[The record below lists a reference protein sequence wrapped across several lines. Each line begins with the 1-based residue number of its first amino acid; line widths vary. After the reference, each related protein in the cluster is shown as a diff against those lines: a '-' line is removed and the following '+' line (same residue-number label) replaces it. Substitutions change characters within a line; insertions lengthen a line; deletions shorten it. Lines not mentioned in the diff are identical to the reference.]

1 MSKEELTC
9 SFCGRSK
16 PQTQLLI
23 AGLDAHICDK
33 CILQAHGI
41 VKEETSEEN
50 PGDSIF
56 IELQPPKKIKAFLDQ
71 YVIGQESAKKIL
83 SVAVYNH
90 YKRIN
95 QTNVKSEV
103 EIQKSNVI
111 LVGETGTGKT
121 LLAQTISEFLKVPL
135 AIVDA
140 TVLTEAGYV
149 GEDVE
154 SILTRLL
161 QSADYDLDKAQ
172 CGIVFIDEIDK
183 IARKGDNPSITR
195 DVSGEGVQQALL
207 KLLEGTIVNVPPKGG
222 RKHPDQKFIEVDTSN
237 ILFIAGGAFDGIEQ
251 TINKRLNLQAIG
263 YNTNKELKKV
273 DPENILQYITPRDI
287 KSFGLIPEII
297 GRLPVLTYMNP
308 LDKETLSTIL
318 TTPKNAL
325 VKQYVQLF
333 QMDGIDLT
341 FTQGALNFIVEKAL
355 EYKLGARGLR
365 SLCEAVLN
373 DAMFELPESE
383 IKNLKVTKTYA
394 EQKLAN
400 IELPALKVVS

>member
-121 LLAQTISEFLKVPL
+121 LLAQTISKFLKVPL